1 MNSLYFIA
9 KPNILLFNRNLHK
22 QCSINHLEVMD
33 NGSMPTDGQWSD
45 DDMDRPP
52 MKRMKSDRSPNPS
65 YGDTHTVMTTDDY
78 DDNDPRPWT
87 QQHLDAADIRNPDI
101 LALTPP
107 QGDNDM
113 DPNCVDVDVRGPGKK
128 IRFT

>member
-1 MNSLYFIA
+1 
-9 KPNILLFNRNLHK
+9 
-22 QCSINHLEVMD
+22 MD
-33 NGSMPTDGQWSD
+33 NGAVPPEGSQWSD
-45 DDMDRPP
+45 DDMDHPP
-52 MKRMKSDRSPNPS
+52 LKRMKNDRSPNPS

-113 DPNCVDVDVRGPGKK
+113 DPNSVDVDVRGPGIYLSSFQKM
-128 IRFT
+128 F